1 MNRYGEMEA
10 FVQVVESGGFTE
22 AARKLHLSPSA
33 VSKLISRMEDRLG
46 ARLLHRTTRRV
57 SLTAEGRAYFEQLR
71 GILAEIDAVEAS
83 IGGAEAEPRGLL
95 RVNVAHGFGMSQ
107 IVPLVPDFIARHPQ
121 VQVQITFDDHIVD
134 LVAAGEDVGIRLGVP
149 GDESLIARKLGDY
162 RRMICGATGYFERY
176 GVPQT
181 PADLAHHRAV
191 LSTNVALLNQWPMRF
206 PDGHVERVAMQ
217 GVVASN
223 SGDALYRLL
232 LDGMGLGFSAD
243 FLCHKDVAA
252 GRLRTVLDDCLVD
265 SSWPIYAVY
274 PARKHLAAKVRA
286 FVDFLVER
294 FSPQPPWMMAQ
305 PATDQAAA
313 SSRAAMSSGV
323 LSKAQTKR

>member
-10 FVQVVESGGFTE
+10 FVQVVEAGGFTE
-22 AARKLHLSPSA
+22 AARKLRLTPSA
-33 VSKLISRMEDRLG
+33 VSKLISRLEDRLG

-57 SLTAEGRAYFEQLR
+57 SLTAEGRAYFDELR

-107 IVPLVPDFIARHPQ
+107 IVPLVPDFVARYPQ
-121 VQVQITFDDHIVD
+121 VQMQISFDDHIVD
-134 LVAAGEDVGIRLGVP
+134 LVSAGEDVGIRLGLP
-149 GDESLIARKLGDY
+149 GDDTLIARKLGDY
-162 RRMICGATGYFERY
+162 RRMICGAVSYFERF

-181 PADLAHHRAV
+181 PADLEHHRAV
-191 LSTNVALLNQWPMRF
+191 LSTNVALLNHWPMRF
-206 PDGHVERVAMQ
+206 PDGRVERVAMR
-217 GVVASN
+217 GIAASN

-232 LDGMGLGFSAD
+232 LDGMGLGFTAD
-243 FLCHKDVAA
+243 FLCHKDIAA
-252 GRLRTVLDDCLVD
+252 GRIRTVLDDYLVD

-294 FSPQPPWMMAQ
+294 FTPQPPWMMTQPAPDQ
-305 PATDQAAA
+305 PATRR
-313 SSRAAMSSGV
+313 RAAMSSAV

>member
-10 FVQVVESGGFTE
+10 FVQVVEAGGFTE
-22 AARKLHLSPSA
+22 AARKLRLTPSA
-33 VSKLISRMEDRLG
+33 VSKLISRLEDRLG

-57 SLTAEGRAYFEQLR
+57 SLTAEGRAYFDELR

-107 IVPLVPDFIARHPQ
+107 IVPLVPDFVARYPQ
-121 VQVQITFDDHIVD
+121 VQMQISFDDHIVD
-134 LVAAGEDVGIRLGVP
+134 LVSAGEDVGIRLGLP
-149 GDESLIARKLGDY
+149 GDDTLIARKLGDY
-162 RRMICGATGYFERY
+162 RRMICGAVSYFERF

-181 PADLAHHRAV
+181 PVDLEHHRAV
-191 LSTNVALLNQWPMRF
+191 LSTNVALLNHWPMRF
-206 PDGHVERVAMQ
+206 PDGRVERVAMR
-217 GVVASN
+217 GIAASN

-232 LDGMGLGFSAD
+232 LDGMGLGFTAD
-243 FLCHKDVAA
+243 FLCHKDIAA
-252 GRLRTVLDDCLVD
+252 GRIRTVLDDYLVD

-294 FSPQPPWMMAQ
+294 FTPQPPWMMTQPAPDQ
-305 PATDQAAA
+305 PATRR
-313 SSRAAMSSGV
+313 RAAMSSAV